1 MLVQQKRNQAALNS
15 TNKFDTS
22 LETHYFSAASRRD
35 ACAHITIAA
44 AWPTF
49 MDRVEPR

>member
-1 MLVQQKRNQAALNS
+1 MPVQQKRNQAALNS
-15 TNKFDTS
+15 TNEFDTS

-44 AWPTF
+44 ACPTF